1 MSNLVQLIN
10 AMDEAI
16 ATIPRLS
23 ELGPAI
29 DDGSTV
35 YFANAIELL
44 ALIEQHPGHLERLST
59 QLTGCVLGP
68 RRLEDP
74 S

>member
-1 MSNLVQLIN
+1 M
-10 AMDEAI
+10 I
-16 ATIPRLS
+16 ACSKRGGRSVRRLS

-44 ALIEQHPGHLERLST
+44 ALIEQHAGHLERLST
-59 QLTGCVLGP
+59 QLAGCVLGP
-68 RRLEDP
+68 RRLEDL